1 MDLVGYIGI
10 IATIIGAVSTLYGL
24 LSKRDAKI
32 ANDSEWKGTVNTK
45 LDMILGI
52 KENVSKLEAQ
62 VNNHESRISVLE
74 DRKKVV

>member
-10 IATIIGAVSTLYGL
+10 IATIIGAIGTLYGL
-24 LSKRDAKI
+24 LSKRDTKI

-52 KENVSKLEAQ
+52 RDTVSNIETQ
-62 VNNHESRISVLE
+62 VNNHETRITVLE
-74 DRKKVV
+74 KRG